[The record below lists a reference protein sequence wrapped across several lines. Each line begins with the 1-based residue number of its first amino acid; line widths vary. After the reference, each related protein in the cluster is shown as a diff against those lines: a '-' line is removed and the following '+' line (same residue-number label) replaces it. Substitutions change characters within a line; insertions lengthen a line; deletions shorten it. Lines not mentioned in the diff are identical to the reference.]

1 MPGEKRSKAQKIK
14 DREQIAALKLRGRT
28 LQQIAEAVGIS
39 VMTVRR
45 ELKALMGEWQ
55 VSAAEDIAAVKARE
69 LQKLDALEEEAWRE
83 WERSKE
89 DWVKKSVKKGGATA
103 AGTKAAPE
111 TKVETGGQTGDPR
124 YLQALLGIQDRRARL
139 LGIDAPSK
147 ITATNPDG
155 TEERP
160 LGAYVFPVPPGT
172 DLDSWREM
180 AAQAAAKA
188 SGA

>member
-28 LQQIAEAVGIS
+28 LQQIADAVGIS

-89 DWVKKSVKKGGATA
+89 DWIKKSSKKGGA
-103 AGTKAAPE
+103 KSEPE
-111 TKVETGGQTGDPR
+111 TKVETGGQCGDPR

-188 SGA
+188 AGA